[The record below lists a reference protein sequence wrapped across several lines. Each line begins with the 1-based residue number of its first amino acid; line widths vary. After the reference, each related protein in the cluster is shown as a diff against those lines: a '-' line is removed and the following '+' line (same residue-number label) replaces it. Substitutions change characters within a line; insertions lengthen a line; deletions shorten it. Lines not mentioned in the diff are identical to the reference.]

1 MQARP
6 GRAKPAAFAL
16 IPPHCP
22 GYCFGIGHKDPD
34 LSIEQQT
41 VTDMATINTGLGGPQ
56 GVGEGSFRGTSLTA
70 GNYDD
75 GSIQVN
81 ITSVFGPQGINYFGT
96 NYTAIYINT
105 NGLVTFGGPVTN
117 YTPQPIQNLNY
128 PAIAPY
134 WTDIDLRSGTATGT
148 NNIYWDLDP
157 GTGRVTITWLGVRP
171 YQNHT
176 TSGTNTFQMVLQHT
190 HSGNFELEFI
200 YQQLQW
206 TNGFTGVAQVGLTNG
221 GSADYVLPGSGNT
234 AQLLQYPNSDFQTN
248 DPNGI
253 YSIRFL
259 NGNPV
264 CFAAG
269 TRIATPQG
277 WRKVEDL
284 RQGDLVETLDDGPQP
299 ILWTDGAATLAVGA
313 ARPVRV
319 RAGALGNAVDL
330 VVSRQH
336 LLMVEG
342 PDVELLFGEP
352 QVLAAAKD
360 LIDGQTVVEDERRGM
375 VCYHHILLDRHQ
387 VLVAEGAPAESLH
400 PGPVALTAL
409 GPGLRAALRHA
420 VASERIDGIAR
431 QPAARRILKA
441 HETAVLAARRGTLRA
456 QARVA

>member
-1 MQARP
+1 
-6 GRAKPAAFAL
+6 
-16 IPPHCP
+16 
-22 GYCFGIGHKDPD
+22 
-34 LSIEQQT
+34 
-41 VTDMATINTGLGGPQ
+41 MATINTGLGGPQ

-75 GSIQVN
+75 GSIRVN

-96 NYTAIYINT
+96 NHTAIFINT
-105 NGLVTFGGPVTN
+105 NGLVTFGGPVTA
-117 YTPQPIQNLNY
+117 YTPQPIQTLPY
-128 PAIAPY
+128 PAIAPF

-206 TNGFTGVAQVGLTNG
+206 TNGFTGVAQIGLTDG
-221 GSADYVLPGSGNT
+221 GAADYVLPGSGNS
-234 AQLLQYPNSDFQTN
+234 AQILQYPNNDFQTN
-248 DPNGI
+248 DPNGV

-277 WRKVEDL
+277 WRRVEAL
-284 RQGDLVETLDDGPQP
+284 RAGDLVETLDDGPQP
-299 ILWTDGAATLAVGA
+299 ILWTNGAATLAVGA

-319 RAGALGNAVDL
+319 RAGALGNAADL

-360 LIDGQTVVEDERRGM
+360 LIDGQAVVEDGCCGM
-375 VCYHHILLDRHQ
+375 VRYHHILMDRHQ
-387 VLVAEGAPAESLH
+387 VLIAEGAPAESLH
-400 PGPVALTAL
+400 PGPVAMAAL
-409 GPGLRAALRHA
+409 GPGLASALQAA
-420 VASERIDGIAR
+420 VPSDRIDRIAG

-441 HETAVLAARRGTLRA
+441 HETAVLAAGRGVWRA

>member
-1 MQARP
+1 
-6 GRAKPAAFAL
+6 
-16 IPPHCP
+16 
-22 GYCFGIGHKDPD
+22 
-34 LSIEQQT
+34 
-41 VTDMATINTGLGGPQ
+41 MATINTGLGGPQ

-75 GSIQVN
+75 GSILVN

-96 NYTAIYINT
+96 SYTSIYINT
-105 NGLVTFGGPVTN
+105 NGLITFGGPVTN
-117 YTPQPIQNLNY
+117 YTPQPIQNLTY

-221 GSADYVLPGSGNT
+221 GTADYVLPGSGNSS
-234 AQLLQYPNSDFQTN
+234 QVLQYPNNDFQTN
-248 DPNGI
+248 DPDGV

-277 WRKVEDL
+277 WRRVEEL
-284 RQGDLVETLDDGPQP
+284 RAGDLVETLDDGPQP

-319 RAGALGNAVDL
+319 RAGALGNAMDL

-360 LIDGQTVVEDERRGM
+360 LIDGQAVVEDGCRGM
-375 VCYHHILLDRHQ
+375 VRYHHILLDRHQ
-387 VLVAEGAPAESLH
+387 VLIAEGAPAESLH
-400 PGPVALTAL
+400 PGPVAMAAL
-409 GPGLRAALRHA
+409 GPGMATALQAA
-420 VASERIDGIAR
+420 VPSDRIDRIAR

-441 HETAVLAARRGTLRA
+441 HETAVLAARRGHVRVP
-456 QARVA
+456 ARVA